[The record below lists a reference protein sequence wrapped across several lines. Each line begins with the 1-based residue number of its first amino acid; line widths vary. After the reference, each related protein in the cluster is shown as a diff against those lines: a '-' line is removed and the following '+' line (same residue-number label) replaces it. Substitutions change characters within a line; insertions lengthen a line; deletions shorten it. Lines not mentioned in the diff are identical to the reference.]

1 MKNEII
7 QFLRENIIGKTLL
20 LSLIHIYALELVLN
34 KCEGIRINQSLMAVS
49 YTHLPFIQTGA

>member
-20 LSLIHIYALELVLN
+20 
-34 KCEGIRINQSLMAVS
+34 
-49 YTHLPFIQTGA
+49 TGAVYKLEAL